1 MSQATTQENAITA
14 EDFFNMWSQ
23 SSSQENSL
31 VDLIGGAGA
40 SKKAG
45 QAAAPISLLES
56 YMQMV
61 GNAV

>member
-1 MSQATTQENAITA
+1 
-14 EDFFNMWSQ
+14 MWSQ